1 MLKDF
6 RISSWSYRLK
16 SLLGIRICSNNCWTR
31 ISGNT
36 SNALFQTITSHQ
48 RLSSQIIHQILTL
61 QPFCLGN
68 HFHHNMKAFG
78 PRAEQSCQIWAYGVL
93 HPSVAGA
100 DFRAAFIVIV
110 NCWWDI
116 LSDTWQS
123 SPSQSGNFRIP
134 QNNPAKPEHSIW
146 LKFRLVNTL
155 YPKTFATQ
163 GNLVAAVQKI
173 TRRGRRL

>member
-1 MLKDF
+1 MQKDF
-6 RISSWSYRLK
+6 RISSLSYRLK

-31 ISGNT
+31 ISWNT
-36 SNALFQTITSHQ
+36 SNALLQTITSHQ
-48 RLSSQIIHQILTL
+48 RLSCQIVHQILTL

-78 PRAEQSCQIWAYGVL
+78 PHAEQSCQIWGYGVL

-110 NCWWDI
+110 NCWLGI

-123 SPSQSGNFRIP
+123 SPSQSGNFWISR
-134 QNNPAKPEHSIW
+134 W
-146 LKFRLVNTL
+146 TTL
-155 YPKTFATQ
+155 P
-163 GNLVAAVQKI
+163 NLSTAS
-173 TRRGRRL
+173 G